1 MGDSPEI
8 GRVPTCSLVMEMT
21 AVLVMILKHKIAYRT
36 ALVNIIN
43 SYIYNRLIIN
53 NSGRNLNNS
62 YNHTVI
68 LCAMYVLFIYP
79 DPPSWSPWNT
89 WTTCE
94 CDGYSG
100 KQSRSRTC
108 IDLFPGDGDEE
119 CFGKDQE
126 SQACELD
133 CTGKAIDVYYFT
145 HNA

>member
-1 MGDSPEI
+1 MTFI
-8 GRVPTCSLVMEMT
+8 FLLLVY
-21 AVLVMILKHKIAYRT
+21 A
-36 ALVNIIN
+36 
-43 SYIYNRLIIN
+43 
-53 NSGRNLNNS
+53 
-62 YNHTVI
+62 
-68 LCAMYVLFIYP
+68 

-89 WTTCE
+89 WATCE

-133 CTGKAIDVYYFT
+133 CTGKAIDVYPSEPTIVKVAFM
-145 HNA
+145 ARDSLS